1 MPAGLQWLGAAG
13 ILISWLCSW
22 TFRVN
27 PFLAAVVKIQTERG
41 DAVVTKCPYGFV
53 RHPLYTASLLLLPSI
68 ALMLGSWLGLAAA
81 ILLAILLILR
91 LALEDRELHRRLD
104 GYADYAQRV
113 RYRLIPMVW

>member
-41 DAVVTKCPYGFV
+41 DAVVT
-53 RHPLYTASLLLLPSI
+53 
-68 ALMLGSWLGLAAA
+68 
-81 ILLAILLILR
+81 
-91 LALEDRELHRRLD
+91 RRLC
-104 GYADYAQRV
+104 GLCATGPLPARSV
-113 RYRLIPMVW
+113 GVVKRENARSRAVPMASPVKA